1 MSRRLFSIWIL
12 HYLPIQPRAKHLNDI
27 VQLRF
32 AKCPALRNKVPFCQT
47 GSAARAGCVL
57 SDECG
62 VAAHGG
68 LAAIVLRFRR
78 REPLGEK
85 LPGVVQDG
93 RQAFGLQVL
102 PLVRAELEAAAEA
115 GFGQRGKEFVAI
127 SHLKRRLTR

>member
-47 GSAARAGCVL
+47 GSAARACCVL

-68 LAAIVLRFRR
+68 LAAIVRGFGGGQA
-78 REPLGEK
+78 LGEE
-85 LPGVVQDG
+85 LPRVLKHGG
-93 RQAFGLQVL
+93 QAFGLQVL
-102 PLVRAELEAAAEA
+102 PLLRAEPEAAAEA
-115 GFGQRGKEFVAI
+115 GFG
-127 SHLKRRLTR
+127 